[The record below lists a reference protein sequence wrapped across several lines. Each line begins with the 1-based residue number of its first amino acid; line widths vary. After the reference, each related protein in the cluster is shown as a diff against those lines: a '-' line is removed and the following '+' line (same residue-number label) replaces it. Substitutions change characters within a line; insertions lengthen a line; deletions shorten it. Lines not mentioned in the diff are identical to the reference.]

1 MTVNAIYEEIVE
13 RRLAQA
19 SEPSVVQ
26 FRLKSRKT
34 ATGNVW
40 TKHPTKV
47 GRAHKWVLLPCIPLR
62 SSSDLPAR
70 VSDAP
75 SDAAA
80 SASAQDQDAGLW
92 WEQVKGELG
101 F

>member
-19 SEPSVVQ
+19 SAPTVVQ

-34 ATGNVW
+34 ETGDAW
-40 TKHPTKV
+40 TKHPEKV

-62 SSSDLPAR
+62 SISDLPAR

-75 SDAAA
+75 SDAA
-80 SASAQDQDAGLW
+80 SDAPSEFARKM
-92 WEQVKGELG
+92 WEHMMFED
-101 F
+101 

>member
-19 SEPSVVQ
+19 SAPTVVQ

-34 ATGNVW
+34 ETGDAW
-40 TKHPTKV
+40 TKHPEKV

-62 SSSDLPAR
+62 SISDLPAR

-75 SDAAA
+75 SEFARKM
-80 SASAQDQDAGLW
+80 
-92 WEQVKGELG
+92 WEHIMFED
-101 F
+101 

>member
-19 SEPSVVQ
+19 SAPTVVQ

-34 ATGNVW
+34 AAGNVW
-40 TKHPTKV
+40 TKHWEKI

-62 SSSDLPAR
+62 SISDLPAR
-70 VSDAP
+70 VSDAN

-80 SASAQDQDAGLW
+80 SDPVQFARMM
-92 WEQVKGELG
+92 WEQIMSLD
-101 F
+101 